1 MKLTSKQRIKK
12 EQIIE
17 AARNV
22 FKTFGYKKTTMIDV
36 AKATGNAK
44 SSIYYYFE
52 SKEEIFKSVILSE
65 AGIYRDNVLEA
76 IESTNDPHEKLKS
89 YILIR
94 LQTDNILSNFH
105 RAINDSNLRQI
116 KFVDKLKKLYD
127 REEYSIFSDIL
138 QSGVETGYFQIY
150 DLKNAAVGIVMAMRG
165 IESTL
170 LLNPDDPL
178 LEEKVENILNVV
190 LYGIVKR

>member
-1 MKLTSKQRIKK
+1 MKLTTKQRLKK

-17 AARNV
+17 AARTV

-52 SKEEIFKSVILSE
+52 SIEDIFKSVILSE
-65 AGIYRDNVLEA
+65 ARIYRDNVLEA
-76 IESTNDPHEKLKS
+76 INSTKDPHNKLKN

-94 LQTDNILSNFH
+94 LQTDKILSNFH
-105 RAINDSNLRQI
+105 KALKDSNLRQI
-116 KFVDKLKKLYD
+116 RFIDKLIKLYD

-138 QSGVETGYFQIY
+138 QSGVETGYFQIF

-165 IESTL
+165 IESSL

-178 LEEKVENILNVV
+178 LEEKIKNVLNVV

>member
-52 SKEEIFKSVILSE
+52 SKEDIFKSVILSE
-65 AGIYRDNVLEA
+65 ARIYREKVLEA
-76 IESTNDPHEKLKS
+76 IENADDPHNKLKN

-94 LQTDNILSNFH
+94 LQTDKILSNFH
-105 RAINDSNLRQI
+105 RALNDSNLKHI
-116 KFVDKLKKLYD
+116 KFIDKLKKLYD
-127 REEYSIFSDIL
+127 REEYHIFSEIL
-138 QSGVETGYFQIY
+138 ENGVEADYFQIY
-150 DLKNAAVGIVMAMRG
+150 DFKNAAVGIVMAMRG